1 MARRD
6 AENIISKLRQ
16 MSEEGLGS
24 VMGEL
29 MANERMRKGL
39 GRAGERL
46 MANKHVFD
54 RNVETVLD
62 FVNIPSKRD
71 IRELKSRL
79 DTLSSQLVNL
89 SMKIDRML
97 AADETPRAAPRSR
110 AADPASSSK
119 QYGQSGRSAAP
130 GPRPVPRRRKGRS
143 NCSNPKQTLDC
154 VRAGLRPR
162 RLRTHSQHRE
172 TPPQPGEI
180 GKFGRLASEVGH
192 REQLQSR
199 RSARA
204 QRRYRGGLAL
214 MQRGELLGRA
224 HEFAP

>member
-29 MANERMRKGL
+29 MANERMRKSL

-46 MANKHVFD
+46 MANKHAFD

-89 SMKIDRML
+89 SIKIDRML
-97 AADETPRAAPRSR
+97 SAEETAAARRARSDSDEIRPVRPV
-110 AADPASSSK
+110 PP
-119 QYGQSGRSAAP
+119 GRSAP
-130 GPRPVPRRRKGRS
+130 GPRPVGRRRKGR
-143 NCSNPKQTLDC
+143 
-154 VRAGLRPR
+154 G
-162 RLRTHSQHRE
+162 
-172 TPPQPGEI
+172 
-180 GKFGRLASEVGH
+180 
-192 REQLQSR
+192 
-199 RSARA
+199 SANSD
-204 QRRYRGGLAL
+204 
-214 MQRGELLGRA
+214 
-224 HEFAP
+224 

>member
-39 GRAGERL
+39 GRVGERL

-97 AADETPRAAPRSR
+97 AAGEMPAPRHARSGSSQIESEQIEPDQAEAVR
-110 AADPASSSK
+110 PVRPVRPAP
-119 QYGQSGRSAAP
+119 R
-130 GPRPVPRRRKGRS
+130 PRPVPRRRR
-143 NCSNPKQTLDC
+143 
-154 VRAGLRPR
+154 
-162 RLRTHSQHRE
+162 
-172 TPPQPGEI
+172 
-180 GKFGRLASEVGH
+180 
-192 REQLQSR
+192 
-199 RSARA
+199 
-204 QRRYRGGLAL
+204 
-214 MQRGELLGRA
+214 GRA
-224 HEFAP
+224 HPD

>member
-71 IRELKSRL
+71 VRELKSRL

-97 AADETPRAAPRSR
+97 AIGEMPAPRHVR
-110 AADPASSSK
+110 PAAGEAEAVQPV
-119 QYGQSGRSAAP
+119 RPAP
-130 GPRPVPRRRKGRS
+130 GPRPVPRRRKGRGNS
-143 NCSNPKQTLDC
+143 TNNSD
-154 VRAGLRPR
+154 
-162 RLRTHSQHRE
+162 
-172 TPPQPGEI
+172 
-180 GKFGRLASEVGH
+180 
-192 REQLQSR
+192 
-199 RSARA
+199 
-204 QRRYRGGLAL
+204 
-214 MQRGELLGRA
+214 
-224 HEFAP
+224 

>member
-1 MARRD
+1 
-6 AENIISKLRQ
+6 

-24 VMGEL
+24 VMSEL

-97 AADETPRAAPRSR
+97 AAGEMPAPRHAR
-110 AADPASSSK
+110 
-119 QYGQSGRSAAP
+119 SGSNQIESDQVEPVRPVRPVRPAP
-130 GPRPVPRRRKGRS
+130 GPRPMPRRRKGRA
-143 NCSNPKQTLDC
+143 NPD
-154 VRAGLRPR
+154 
-162 RLRTHSQHRE
+162 
-172 TPPQPGEI
+172 
-180 GKFGRLASEVGH
+180 
-192 REQLQSR
+192 
-199 RSARA
+199 
-204 QRRYRGGLAL
+204 
-214 MQRGELLGRA
+214 
-224 HEFAP
+224 

>member
-16 MSEEGLGS
+16 VGEEGLGS

-29 MANERMRKGL
+29 MANQRMRKGL

-71 IRELKSRL
+71 VRELKSRL

-89 SMKIDRML
+89 SIKIDRML
-97 AADETPRAAPRSR
+97 SVDEMSAPRR
-110 AADPASSSK
+110 ARSDSDEIRPVHQVPPA
-119 QYGQSGRSAAP
+119 RSAP
-130 GPRPVPRRRKGRS
+130 GPRSAARRRKGR
-143 NCSNPKQTLDC
+143 
-154 VRAGLRPR
+154 G
-162 RLRTHSQHRE
+162 
-172 TPPQPGEI
+172 G
-180 GKFGRLASEVGH
+180 AS
-192 REQLQSR
+192 SD
-199 RSARA
+199 
-204 QRRYRGGLAL
+204 
-214 MQRGELLGRA
+214 
-224 HEFAP
+224 

>member
-6 AENIISKLRQ
+6 AESIISKLRQ
-16 MSEEGLGS
+16 VSEEGLGS

-97 AADETPRAAPRSR
+97 AAGEMPAPRHAR
-110 AADPASSSK
+110 PTAGEAEPV
-119 QYGQSGRSAAP
+119 RPVPPVPPVRPVRPAP
-130 GPRPVPRRRKGRS
+130 GPRPVQRRRKGRGNS
-143 NCSNPKQTLDC
+143 TNSSD
-154 VRAGLRPR
+154 
-162 RLRTHSQHRE
+162 
-172 TPPQPGEI
+172 
-180 GKFGRLASEVGH
+180 
-192 REQLQSR
+192 
-199 RSARA
+199 
-204 QRRYRGGLAL
+204 
-214 MQRGELLGRA
+214 
-224 HEFAP
+224 

>member
-6 AENIISKLRQ
+6 AESIISKLRQ

-71 IRELKSRL
+71 VRELKSRL

-97 AADETPRAAPRSR
+97 AAGETLAPRHV
-110 AADPASSSK
+110 
-119 QYGQSGRSAAP
+119 RSASEEARPGGPARPVRPVP
-130 GPRPVPRRRKGRS
+130 GPRPVPRKRKGRDNS
-143 NCSNPKQTLDC
+143 D
-154 VRAGLRPR
+154 
-162 RLRTHSQHRE
+162 
-172 TPPQPGEI
+172 
-180 GKFGRLASEVGH
+180 
-192 REQLQSR
+192 
-199 RSARA
+199 
-204 QRRYRGGLAL
+204 
-214 MQRGELLGRA
+214 
-224 HEFAP
+224 

>member
-1 MARRD
+1 MARRN
-6 AENIISKLRQ
+6 AENLISKLRQ
-16 MSEEGLGS
+16 VSEEGLGS

-97 AADETPRAAPRSR
+97 AAGEMPAPRQ
-110 AADPASSSK
+110 A
-119 QYGQSGRSAAP
+119 RSASAEVRPAP
-130 GPRPVPRRRKGRS
+130 GPRPVPRRRKGRDNS
-143 NCSNPKQTLDC
+143 
-154 VRAGLRPR
+154 G
-162 RLRTHSQHRE
+162 
-172 TPPQPGEI
+172 
-180 GKFGRLASEVGH
+180 
-192 REQLQSR
+192 
-199 RSARA
+199 
-204 QRRYRGGLAL
+204 
-214 MQRGELLGRA
+214 
-224 HEFAP
+224 

>member
-16 MSEEGLGS
+16 VSEEGLGS

-71 IRELKSRL
+71 VRELKSRL

-97 AADETPRAAPRSR
+97 AAEEESAPRHVR
-110 AADPASSSK
+110 DTADHVQPV
-119 QYGQSGRSAAP
+119 RPVRPAP
-130 GPRPVPRRRKGRS
+130 GPRPAERRRKGRNS
-143 NCSNPKQTLDC
+143 SD
-154 VRAGLRPR
+154 
-162 RLRTHSQHRE
+162 
-172 TPPQPGEI
+172 
-180 GKFGRLASEVGH
+180 
-192 REQLQSR
+192 
-199 RSARA
+199 
-204 QRRYRGGLAL
+204 
-214 MQRGELLGRA
+214 
-224 HEFAP
+224 

>member
-97 AADETPRAAPRSR
+97 AASEMPAPRHAR
-110 AADPASSSK
+110 PAAGEAEAVQPA
-119 QYGQSGRSAAP
+119 RPAP
-130 GPRPVPRRRKGRS
+130 GPRSVPRRRKGRGNS
-143 NCSNPKQTLDC
+143 TNSSD
-154 VRAGLRPR
+154 
-162 RLRTHSQHRE
+162 
-172 TPPQPGEI
+172 
-180 GKFGRLASEVGH
+180 
-192 REQLQSR
+192 
-199 RSARA
+199 
-204 QRRYRGGLAL
+204 
-214 MQRGELLGRA
+214 
-224 HEFAP
+224 

>member
-6 AENIISKLRQ
+6 AETIISKLRQ

-89 SMKIDRML
+89 SIKIDLML
-97 AADETPRAAPRSR
+97 AANDTPAPRHVRAAAPVTPGRPLR
-110 AADPASSSK
+110 PAPA
-119 QYGQSGRSAAP
+119 GPHP
-130 GPRPVPRRRKGRS
+130 GPRRRRGRHGGS
-143 NCSNPKQTLDC
+143 NSD
-154 VRAGLRPR
+154 
-162 RLRTHSQHRE
+162 
-172 TPPQPGEI
+172 
-180 GKFGRLASEVGH
+180 
-192 REQLQSR
+192 
-199 RSARA
+199 
-204 QRRYRGGLAL
+204 
-214 MQRGELLGRA
+214 
-224 HEFAP
+224 

>member
-1 MARRD
+1 MARRA

-16 MSEEGLGS
+16 MSEEGLSS

-97 AADETPRAAPRSR
+97 AAGEMPAPRH
-110 AADPASSSK
+110 A
-119 QYGQSGRSAAP
+119 RSASDEVEPIRPARPVRSAP
-130 GPRPVPRRRKGRS
+130 GPRPVPRRRKGRG
-143 NCSNPKQTLDC
+143 NPD
-154 VRAGLRPR
+154 
-162 RLRTHSQHRE
+162 
-172 TPPQPGEI
+172 
-180 GKFGRLASEVGH
+180 
-192 REQLQSR
+192 
-199 RSARA
+199 
-204 QRRYRGGLAL
+204 
-214 MQRGELLGRA
+214 
-224 HEFAP
+224 

>member
-1 MARRD
+1 MARRN
-6 AENIISKLRQ
+6 AESIISKLRK

-29 MANERMRKGL
+29 MANQRMRKGL

-46 MANKHVFD
+46 MANKQVFD

-97 AADETPRAAPRSR
+97 AAGEMPGPREVR
-110 AADPASSSK
+110 PAS
-119 QYGQSGRSAAP
+119 GEARPAP
-130 GPRPVPRRRKGRS
+130 GPRPLPRRRKGRGNS
-143 NCSNPKQTLDC
+143 D
-154 VRAGLRPR
+154 
-162 RLRTHSQHRE
+162 
-172 TPPQPGEI
+172 
-180 GKFGRLASEVGH
+180 
-192 REQLQSR
+192 
-199 RSARA
+199 
-204 QRRYRGGLAL
+204 
-214 MQRGELLGRA
+214 
-224 HEFAP
+224 

>member
-6 AENIISKLRQ
+6 VENIISKLRQ

-89 SMKIDRML
+89 SIKIDRML
-97 AADETPRAAPRSR
+97 AADDSPAPRHVR
-110 AADPASSSK
+110 AADPVTPV
-119 QYGQSGRSAAP
+119 RPVRPAP
-130 GPRPVPRRRKGRS
+130 AGPRPVPRRRKGRGGS
-143 NCSNPKQTLDC
+143 NSD
-154 VRAGLRPR
+154 
-162 RLRTHSQHRE
+162 
-172 TPPQPGEI
+172 
-180 GKFGRLASEVGH
+180 
-192 REQLQSR
+192 
-199 RSARA
+199 
-204 QRRYRGGLAL
+204 
-214 MQRGELLGRA
+214 
-224 HEFAP
+224 

>member
-29 MANERMRKGL
+29 MTNERMRKGL

-46 MANKHVFD
+46 LANKHVFD

-97 AADETPRAAPRSR
+97 AAGATPAPRH
-110 AADPASSSK
+110 A
-119 QYGQSGRSAAP
+119 RSDFDQIESDQAEPVRRVRPVRPAP
-130 GPRPVPRRRKGRS
+130 GPRPVPRRRRGRT
-143 NCSNPKQTLDC
+143 NPD
-154 VRAGLRPR
+154 
-162 RLRTHSQHRE
+162 
-172 TPPQPGEI
+172 
-180 GKFGRLASEVGH
+180 
-192 REQLQSR
+192 
-199 RSARA
+199 
-204 QRRYRGGLAL
+204 
-214 MQRGELLGRA
+214 
-224 HEFAP
+224 

>member
-6 AENIISKLRQ
+6 AESIISKLRQ
-16 MSEEGLGS
+16 VSEEGLGS

-46 MANKHVFD
+46 MANKGVFD

-97 AADETPRAAPRSR
+97 AVGEIPAPRHVR
-110 AADPASSSK
+110 PAAGEAEPV
-119 QYGQSGRSAAP
+119 RPVRPVRPAP
-130 GPRPVPRRRKGRS
+130 GARPVPRRRKGRGNS
-143 NCSNPKQTLDC
+143 TNSSD
-154 VRAGLRPR
+154 
-162 RLRTHSQHRE
+162 
-172 TPPQPGEI
+172 
-180 GKFGRLASEVGH
+180 
-192 REQLQSR
+192 
-199 RSARA
+199 
-204 QRRYRGGLAL
+204 
-214 MQRGELLGRA
+214 
-224 HEFAP
+224 

>member
-71 IRELKSRL
+71 VRELKSRL

-97 AADETPRAAPRSR
+97 AAGEMPAPRHARSG
-110 AADPASSSK
+110 SSQIESD
-119 QYGQSGRSAAP
+119 QIESDQLEPVRRVRPVRPAP
-130 GPRPVPRRRKGRS
+130 GPRPAPRRRR
-143 NCSNPKQTLDC
+143 
-154 VRAGLRPR
+154 
-162 RLRTHSQHRE
+162 
-172 TPPQPGEI
+172 
-180 GKFGRLASEVGH
+180 
-192 REQLQSR
+192 
-199 RSARA
+199 
-204 QRRYRGGLAL
+204 
-214 MQRGELLGRA
+214 GRA
-224 HEFAP
+224 NPD

>member
-89 SMKIDRML
+89 SIKIDRML
-97 AADETPRAAPRSR
+97 AADDTPAPRHVR
-110 AADPASSSK
+110 AADPVT
-119 QYGQSGRSAAP
+119 P
-130 GPRPVPRRRKGRS
+130 VRPVRPAPVGPHPVTRRRKGR
-143 NCSNPKQTLDC
+143 
-154 VRAGLRPR
+154 
-162 RLRTHSQHRE
+162 
-172 TPPQPGEI
+172 
-180 GKFGRLASEVGH
+180 
-192 REQLQSR
+192 
-199 RSARA
+199 
-204 QRRYRGGLAL
+204 RGG
-214 MQRGELLGRA
+214 GNSD
-224 HEFAP
+224 